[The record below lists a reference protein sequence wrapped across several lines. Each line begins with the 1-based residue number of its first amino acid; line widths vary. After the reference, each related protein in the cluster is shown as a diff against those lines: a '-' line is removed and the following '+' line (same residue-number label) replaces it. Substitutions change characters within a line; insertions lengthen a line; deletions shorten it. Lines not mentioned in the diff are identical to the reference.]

1 MQQERH
7 VYCTLFDSGY
17 LSRGLTLFSSLRGN
31 GDNSDIYV
39 LALDSYVEKYL
50 QNQTNFSG
58 IFVLTMEDL
67 EREYPEL
74 LLVKDSRTRMEYVF
88 TCTPL
93 LIEYAS
99 NKAKL
104 NNELCVY
111 LDSDLYFFGD
121 PQLAIREMENSS
133 IGLTPHQYSRQLEAK
148 LLKYGTFNAGWAA
161 FRADSLGKSALEW
174 YRTQTLNWCY
184 DKPENGK
191 YADQGYLDD
200 ISLMQGTKVLSKLG
214 MNVAPWN
221 TSTFEFTEHNENVL
235 LDGGI
240 PLNFFHFHGL
250 RKTGRFFASSQLIYK
265 SPMTELMR
273 NSIYEP
279 YVAKLSAMELLLQSE
294 FSGPQAVRKRGHG
307 LHGLLSRVWK
317 KSMDIM
323 SIISGNAI
331 RRKIY
336 SQ

>member
-39 LALDSYVEKYL
+39 LALDSYVATYL
-50 QNQTNFSG
+50 QGQMIFSG
-58 IFVLTMEDL
+58 IYVLTMEDL
-67 EREYPEL
+67 ERDYPEL

-111 LDSDLYFFGD
+111 LDSDLYYFGD
-121 PQLAIREMENSS
+121 PQLAISEMNNSS
-133 IGLTPHQYSRQLEAK
+133 IGLTPHQYSRKLEGK
-148 LLKYGTFNAGWAA
+148 LKKYGTFNAGWAA
-161 FRADSLGKSALEW
+161 FRADTLGKTALDW
-174 YRTQTLNWCY
+174 YKTQTLNWCY
-184 DKPENGK
+184 DKPENGR

-200 ISLMQGTKVLSKLG
+200 ISLMQGAKVLSNLG

-221 TSTFEFTEHNENVL
+221 TSTFKFSENNELVL
-235 LDGGI
+235 IDDGI

-250 RKTGRFFASSQLIYK
+250 RKTGKYFASSQLIYK
-265 SPMTELMR
+265 SAMTELMR
-273 NSIYEP
+273 TRIYEP
-279 YVAKLSAMELLLQSE
+279 YVAKLSEMELLLQSE

-307 LHGLLSRVWK
+307 LHGFLSRVWK
-317 KSMDIM
+317 KSMDFI
-323 SIISGNAI
+323 SIISGNAL
-331 RRKIY
+331 RRQIK